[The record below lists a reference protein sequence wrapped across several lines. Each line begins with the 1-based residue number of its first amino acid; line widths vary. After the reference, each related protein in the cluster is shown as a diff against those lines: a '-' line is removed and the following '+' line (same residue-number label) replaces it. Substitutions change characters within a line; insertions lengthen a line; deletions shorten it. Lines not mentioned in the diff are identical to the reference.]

1 MHSRPVSDWT
11 LDGRRVVYR
20 PIKEKLR
27 PTKLGLAR
35 LGKLRPTQRAEAF
48 AKTAHAALGTVA

>member
-1 MHSRPVSDWT
+1 
-11 LDGRRVVYR
+11 VVYR

-48 AKTAHAALGTVA
+48 AKTAHLSIGATAA